1 MVKRN
6 SERGFAKR
14 CYELLRQVPAGRVTT
29 YGELARAL
37 GSRAY
42 RAVGQA
48 MHRNPYAPI
57 VPCHRVI
64 RANGAIGGYALGVRR
79 KIRLLGKE
87 GLRIENGKVAH
98 WKEVCLSAQ
107 DLRAKL
113 SAARRKRPAGK

>member
-1 MVKRN
+1 
-6 SERGFAKR
+6 
-14 CYELLRQVPAGRVTT
+14 VPAGRVTT
-29 YGELARAL
+29 YGQLASAL

-48 MHRNPYAPI
+48 MHRNPYAPK

-79 KIRLLGKE
+79 KIRLLAKE
-87 GLRIENGKVAH
+87 GVRVENGSVAD
-98 WKEVCLSAQ
+98 WKEICLSAQ

-113 SAARRKRPAGK
+113 AARRCKQPVNK